1 MPVVV
6 TGASG
11 LIGRQAIRAFTLVSP
26 QVRAYVTRPEA
37 ADRLRSAGAKVA
49 TGRIDDVENLE
60 VVMAGAHTVC
70 HLVGSLYPRSPD
82 DYERSIVGSL
92 RCVIAAAARAGVKR
106 LLYVSYPG
114 ASSQATN
121 PYLGAKGRAEELV
134 RGSGLDQ
141 VIVRCTHVYGAES
154 EWLRSV
160 TRLSRMRP
168 ALVVGTGR
176 QIVAPIHVDDVAA
189 VLAGA
194 DDRERVEAGTWGL
207 EGPDR
212 VPADDLTDLL
222 AGQRRRKLHL
232 SPRVGIRAARL
243 TGVRLTLAALEVLA
257 KDSLAD
263 APDAAKEFNVRRT
276 PLERDSIGRS
286 RECPNRLTALHPTA
300 TGRSRKGPSSSGAV
314 GPQGGPQVAER

>member
-11 LIGRQAIRAFTLVSP
+11 LIGRPAIRAFAFVSP
-26 QVRAYVTRPEA
+26 QVRAYVRRPEA
-37 ADRLRSAGAKVA
+37 ADRLREAGAKVA
-49 TGRIDDVENLE
+49 AGPIDDVENLE

-70 HLVGSLYPRSPD
+70 HLAGSLYPRSPD

-168 ALVVGTGR
+168 AGRRHRAPDCRPHPRRRRGCGSGWRRRSRTSRVGNVGPGR
-176 QIVAPIHVDDVAA
+176 PRSRAC
-189 VLAGA
+189 
-194 DDRERVEAGTWGL
+194 RR
-207 EGPDR
+207 PDR
-212 VPADDLTDLL
+212 SLGGPAEAEAPPVPEGRDPSGSAHR
-222 AGQRRRKLHL
+222 G
-232 SPRVGIRAARL
+232 
-243 TGVRLTLAALEVLA
+243 
-257 KDSLAD
+257 
-263 APDAAKEFNVRRT
+263 APDPRRAGGACQRQLGGC
-276 PLERDSIGRS
+276 PGRS
-286 RECPNRLTALHPTA
+286 QGVQRAPYPSREGLD
-300 TGRSRKGPSSSGAV
+300 RSL
-314 GPQGGPQVAER
+314 QGVPE